1 MRYVTSIER
10 LGIEKGKL
18 EGEAFALQRLITK
31 RFGSIPSVIAAQ
43 IAAASQAQIEAWFD
57 LAIDAPTLE
66 AVFGPTQHLAFLPSS
81 LHPRSRPWPGLSFL
95 GRDFHSVDN
104 WVDPYRAGS

>member
-1 MRYVTSIER
+1 MLAERIESWADGWMKE
-10 LGIEKGKL
+10 GIQKGKLEGKL

-31 RFGSIPSVIAAQ
+31 RFGSIPSVISAQ

-66 AVFGPTQHLAFLPSS
+66 AVFGPTQH
-81 LHPRSRPWPGLSFL
+81 
-95 GRDFHSVDN
+95 
-104 WVDPYRAGS
+104 

>member
-10 LGIEKGKL
+10 LGIEKGKLEGMQQGKL

-31 RFGSIPSVIAAQ
+31 RFGSIPSVIAAK
-43 IAAASQAQIEAWFD
+43 IAAASQAQIETWFD

-66 AVFGPTQHLAFLPSS
+66 AVFGPTQH
-81 LHPRSRPWPGLSFL
+81 
-95 GRDFHSVDN
+95 
-104 WVDPYRAGS
+104 